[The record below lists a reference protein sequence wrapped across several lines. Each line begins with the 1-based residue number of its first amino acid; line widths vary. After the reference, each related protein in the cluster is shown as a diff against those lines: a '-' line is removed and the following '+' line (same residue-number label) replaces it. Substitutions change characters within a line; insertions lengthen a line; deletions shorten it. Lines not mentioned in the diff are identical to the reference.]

1 MSTEAAQRLIDRMKT
16 DEAFRERVLA
26 EPSPEARLAL
36 IEAEGHDCSADDL
49 ASFGAALAD
58 ADLEHVAAGSDLPP
72 WDPNYTPF
80 G

>member
-1 MSTEAAQRLIDRMKT
+1 MSTEAAQTLFERMKT

-26 EPSPEARLAL
+26 EPGPEARLVL
-36 IEAEGHDCSADDL
+36 IRAEGYDCSADDL

-58 ADLEHVAAGSDLPP
+58 ADLEHVAAGNDLPP
-72 WDPNYTPF
+72 WDPNFTPL